1 MKPPISWSVWPA
13 ELSVGDIP
21 TFGLNGMCHP
31 KGYDFRVL
39 CLNWNTIFTS
49 QCFEQ
54 KMVYVGNPWSGFI
67 VLTIIV
73 IVLKSSSNKSNPKPI
88 LSCVKRETRQ
98 IKTHQARYTV
108 DSR

>member
-1 MKPPISWSVWPA
+1 
-13 ELSVGDIP
+13 
-21 TFGLNGMCHP
+21 
-31 KGYDFRVL
+31 
-39 CLNWNTIFTS
+39 
-49 QCFEQ
+49 
-54 KMVYVGNPWSGFI
+54 MVYVGNPWSGFI

-73 IVLKSSSNKSNPKPI
+73 IVKPI

>member
-1 MKPPISWSVWPA
+1 
-13 ELSVGDIP
+13 
-21 TFGLNGMCHP
+21 
-31 KGYDFRVL
+31 
-39 CLNWNTIFTS
+39 
-49 QCFEQ
+49 
-54 KMVYVGNPWSGFI
+54 MVDVGNPWSGFI

-73 IVLKSSSNKSNPKPI
+73 IVLKSSSNMSNPKPI

>member
-1 MKPPISWSVWPA
+1 
-13 ELSVGDIP
+13 
-21 TFGLNGMCHP
+21 
-31 KGYDFRVL
+31 
-39 CLNWNTIFTS
+39 
-49 QCFEQ
+49 
-54 KMVYVGNPWSGFI
+54 MVYVGNPWSGFI

-73 IVLKSSSNKSNPKPI
+73 IVFKSSSNMSNPKPT